1 MKEIIWQPKARRQL
15 KKLRDAKATVLIVN
29 AVETLV
35 FFPDVQEIRALVN
48 HQCTHRLRVG
58 PYRVLFNA
66 FDAINVISIEEVK
79 KEMSALTNNY
89 QTIEY
94 NGEPAFVLVPVDEF
108 RKMRP
113 LLENEAVKGGIPHS
127 VVRANLVD
135 SVPMIKAWR
144 EHLGMTQDELAGK
157 AGMSQ
162 PALAK
167 LEKPG
172 ARPRKATIRKVAEAM
187 GLSVDQVEE

>member
-1 MKEIIWQPKARRQL
+1 M
-15 KKLRDAKATVLIVN
+15 N
-29 AVETLV
+29 
-35 FFPDVQEIRALVN
+35 
-48 HQCTHRLRVG
+48 
-58 PYRVLFNA
+58 
-66 FDAINVISIEEVK
+66 
-79 KEMSALTNNY
+79 ALTDKY

-108 RKMRP
+108 RKIRP

-135 SVPMIKAWR
+135 GVPMIKAWR
-144 EHLGMTQDELAGK
+144 EHLGMTQEELAGK

-167 LEKPG
+167 LERPG
-172 ARPRKATIRKVAEAM
+172 AHPRKTTIRKVAEAM
-187 GLSVDQVEE
+187 GLSVDQVAE

>member
-1 MKEIIWQPKARRQL
+1 MNTRI
-15 KKLRDAKATVLIVN
+15 
-29 AVETLV
+29 
-35 FFPDVQEIRALVN
+35 
-48 HQCTHRLRVG
+48 
-58 PYRVLFNA
+58 
-66 FDAINVISIEEVK
+66 
-79 KEMSALTNNY
+79 NNY

-108 RKMRP
+108 RKIRP
-113 LLENEAVKGGIPHS
+113 LLDSEAVKGGIPHA
-127 VVRANLVD
+127 VVRANLIDGV
-135 SVPMIKAWR
+135 SMIRAWR

-172 ARPRKATIRKVAEAM
+172 ARPRKTTIRKVAEAM